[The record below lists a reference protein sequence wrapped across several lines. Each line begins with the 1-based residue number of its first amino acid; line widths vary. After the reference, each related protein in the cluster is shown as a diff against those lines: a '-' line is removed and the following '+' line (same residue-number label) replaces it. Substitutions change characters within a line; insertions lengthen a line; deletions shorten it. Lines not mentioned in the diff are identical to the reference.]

1 MEGLELTVGAA
12 VTDGNGKA
20 LSGCE
25 SLTLAREHAQTGQ
38 TWRWRCSAARD
49 ARKRA
54 HVREP
59 RERLRSRACN
69 LGQRSGDAC
78 ERSAA

>member
-38 TWRWRCSAARD
+38 TWWWRGSAARD

-54 HVREP
+54 RVRRP
-59 RERLRSRACN
+59 RECRVSRACN
-69 LGQRSGDAC
+69 VG
-78 ERSAA
+78 